1 MRFSALCRLS
11 RGAAAPLAGRR
22 GIAPRRGTA
31 SAWGRWEK
39 HQAGGARGSAAGKI
53 IQSSKKVLASLQ
65 KGHPTFKPT
74 LAIVQVSDEDLVQEI
89 NQNFAKEI
97 GLHVIHICLPQG
109 SSEDEIVGE
118 ILRLNED
125 PTVHGVALHLSENA
139 FSSKILN
146 AVKPEKDVDGVSDVN
161 LGRLVRGDTYN
172 CLVSPTA
179 SAVMEL
185 LEKLAVKTVDGKK
198 VLLVETCGPLE
209 ASLQCLLQRKGA
221 MTMSCQWKTQQ
232 LQSKLHQADVVVVG
246 STKPK
251 EIPVS
256 WIRPGTTIV
265 NCYPDFLSGEHGYG
279 QDVKYSNQS
288 AIDAVGPLTIAMRM
302 QQLSWVRRG
311 LSHLCHINLGG
322 ATFKEGR
329 LQGPK
334 KTW

>member
-1 MRFSALCRLS
+1 MRVSALCRLS
-11 RGAAAPLAGRR
+11 RGAAAAPLAGRK
-22 GIAPRRGTA
+22 GTAPRRGSA

-39 HQAGGARGSAAGKI
+39 QQAAGEI

-74 LAIVQVSDEDLVQEI
+74 LAIVQASDEDLVQEI

-139 FSSKILN
+139 CSSKILN

-172 CLVSPTA
+172 CSVSPTA

-185 LEKLAVKTVDGKK
+185 LEKLVKTVDGKK
-198 VLLVETCGPLE
+198 VLLVEICGPLE

-265 NCYPDFLSGEHGYG
+265 DCYPDFLS
-279 QDVKYSNQS
+279 V
-288 AIDAVGPLTIAMRM
+288 
-302 QQLSWVRRG
+302 
-311 LSHLCHINLGG
+311 
-322 ATFKEGR
+322 
-329 LQGPK
+329 
-334 KTW
+334 